1 MATHYVDWTGA
12 AGSGDGSSFAN
23 RSNLAST
30 LSLSAGDEVR
40 IKKSPDPTSL
50 GTGRVKRTQPGAYY
64 YGRSSS
70 TGPTYSTSVGETY
83 FSQSNSNWQG
93 WETGDVIHIYKMPTS
108 TPSGKNINGIHTV
121 TCTDNWDTIDGKV
134 KIDGFTSNNTDAYSS
149 GTFYWQSATSNSV
162 VLSTADITK
171 SIACRDPDRSAWT
184 ASSNVTCVLQQSS
197 GDWNQPV
204 NWIMSVPSD
213 EIQITSSAATGK
225 AAYYEL
231 PSTLD
236 LSGYQQIS
244 MLICCYSGSDAD
256 ADHSI
261 RLCTDTAGDTS
272 VHTIPINMNYAR
284 VGYWYPLVVDLGT
297 NLNAAI
303 KSIAIYVDTASQA
316 KSYYIQNIVA
326 CKASS
331 SADSLTHK
339 SLIGLNTT
347 ADPVWY
353 PVGWIQDK
361 IIVLRTWSGV
371 QGMYGYYHGSG
382 AFWSASNDSATIYKR
397 EPINVVGTSNS
408 SGWRFDYPPT
418 SGNSSDRLV
427 YSGGWN
433 STDMSSQDG
442 LTFLRGNGAGRGWRC
457 DSKNYI
463 DTSKIHLT
471 GFYHG
476 YYTNNATHMK
486 MWDVGISDC
495 ENYGFHITSQTN
507 VLKLG
512 IDYAFGVRDYP
523 HLRLADSSQ
532 ASGISTADFYVKWVG
547 PIFKDHNS
555 YHYNSSFKW
564 SNFTAFGTQGQSGMN
579 LFGSNVEVD
588 NLYIDYSVGSYCIN
602 IQSGSSLTVNT
613 LLKGKNW
620 SGNGIFV
627 SGGDLFVQ
635 EIDMTYDQNDT
646 NNPSNVGRIHGRP
659 LGGPQLLQSSSNT
672 TATILDGT
680 IKGKV
685 SQYGGLVKMKDVVQT
700 WTTDSSWSS
709 SYSGGKILSINYD
722 GVDGAYR
729 NELQAGLLNPET
741 SIRHTASGYAWKFDV
756 TDTSRTMELEL
767 GKVVVNA
774 SSLVTIG
781 LWVYSTNTSHIT
793 GKLIIKKAPE
803 IGIASDVVTDTS
815 GVSATTWTKITATCT
830 PSAAGVLTIK
840 ASCDN
845 TSSGS
850 YLYIDDLE
858 VSQA

>member
-1 MATHYVDWTGA
+1 MATHYVDWEGA

-23 RSNLAST
+23 RSHKVNT
-30 LSLSAGDEVR
+30 LTISAGDEVR

-70 TGPTYSTSVGETY
+70 TGPTYSTSEGETY
-83 FSQSNSNWQG
+83 FSQSNSNWRG

-108 TPSGKNINGIHTV
+108 TPSGKNVNGIHTV
-121 TCTDNWDTIDGKV
+121 TCTDNWDTTNGKV

-149 GTFYWQSATSNSV
+149 GTFYWQSCTANSV

-171 SIACRDPDRSAWT
+171 SIACRDADRSAWT
-184 ASSNVTCVLQQSS
+184 ASSNVTCGLQQSS

-204 NWIMSVPSD
+204 NWQMAVPSD
-213 EIQITSSAATGK
+213 EIQITSSASTGK

-244 MLICCYSGSDAD
+244 MLIRCYSGSDAD

-272 VHTIPINMNYAR
+272 VHTIPINMNYAATS
-284 VGYWYPLVVDLGT
+284 YWYPLVVDLGT

-331 SADSLTHK
+331 AADSLTHK

-361 IIVLRTWSGV
+361 IIVLRTWNGN

-382 AFWSASNDSATIYKR
+382 AFWSASNNSATIYKR
-397 EPINVVGTSNS
+397 EPINVIGTANHTS
-408 SGWRFDYPPT
+408 WTFDELDAWGT
-418 SGNSSDRLV
+418 SSDRLV

-442 LTFLRGNGAGRGWRC
+442 LTFLRGHGGGRGLKC
-457 DSKNYI
+457 SYNSYLDVSKL
-463 DTSKIHLT
+463 HMT

-476 YYTNNATHMK
+476 YYTHGSNHLK
-486 MWDVGISDC
+486 MWDVGVSDC
-495 ENYGFHITSQTN
+495 RQYGFYFYSQTN
-507 VLKLG
+507 MLKLG
-512 IDYAFGVRDYP
+512 IDYSYGVRDYSS
-523 HLRLADSSQ
+523 LRIQDTSQ
-532 ASGISTADFYVKWVG
+532 ASGINKADFYVTYVG
-547 PIFKDHNS
+547 PTFKDHNA
-555 YHYNSSFKW
+555 YHYNADWKW
-564 SNFTAFGTQGQSGMN
+564 SNFTAFGTQGQSGLQLYN
-579 LFGSNVEVD
+579 SDVEID
-588 NLYIDYSVGSYCIN
+588 NLYVDYAVGSYCVMISN
-602 IQSGSSLTVNT
+602 GSNLTVNT

-620 SGNGIFV
+620 SSSGIFV

-646 NNPSNVGRIHGRP
+646 ANPSSIGRIHGRP
-659 LGGPQLLQSSSNT
+659 LGGPQLLQSSSTT

-700 WTTDSSWSS
+700 WTTDASWSS

-722 GVDGAYR
+722 GVSGAYR
-729 NELQAGLLNPET
+729 NELQSGLLNPET
-741 SIRHTASGYAWKFDV
+741 TIRHTASGYAWKFDI
-756 TDTSRTMELEL
+756 TDTSKTMDLEL

-781 LWVYSTNTSHIT
+781 LWVYITNTSHIT
-793 GKLIIKKAPE
+793 GKLIIQNAPE
-803 IGIASDVVTDTS
+803 LGLASDIVTDTS
-815 GVSATTWTKITATCT
+815 SVSVNTWTKITATCT
-830 PSAAGVLTIK
+830 PNAAGVLTIK
-840 ASCDN
+840 ATCDT
-845 TSSGS
+845 TSTGS

-858 VSQA
+858 VTQA